1 MKLKIN
7 ILLFFF
13 FGITIIPHLFYAQ
26 ELSETPTDD
35 LGNVSDAY
43 QENFFEALKQRGIE
57 NHELALEALKKAE
70 KAAKKDPKLEAP
82 VFFEIGKNLISVR
95 RYRDGEA
102 YLRRVLD
109 MEGQKLDV
117 MEVLYDLYYEEKD
130 YNSAIA
136 LVKELIV
143 FDEDYKEDLAN
154 LYSRTRQYDKALEV
168 LDELDESWGESDY
181 RNALRTQIYRTTGNS
196 TGEIEKLEERID
208 GNKKNEKDYLNLIF
222 LYSEQDNP
230 EKAYETAQELL
241 KQYPNSKLVH
251 LALYKFYL
259 DEGKTQEALNSMD
272 IVFET
277 DDIDLTSKYRVLG
290 DFIQF
295 VNKNPQYE
303 DKLENIVSQFS
314 EENSGLV
321 YEKLGDYYIEKER
334 KEEALKFYEKGII
347 LDTDNFS
354 LLKNTLLLQIDF
366 KKFNEAKILSAK
378 GLEIFPAQPLLYLLN
393 GVANIG
399 LQKPDAAIESLELGV
414 DFVIDNPKM
423 EKDFYI
429 QLRDAY
435 QQKGDTKKAANFDK
449 KATAINLTN

>member
-321 YEKLGDYYIEKER
+321 FEKLGDYYIEKER
-334 KEEALKFYEKGII
+334 KEEALKFYEKGIV

>member
-1 MKLKIN
+1 MKLKIKF
-7 ILLFFF
+7 LLFFL
-13 FGITIIPHLFYAQ
+13 GITIIPHLFYAQ

-35 LGNVSDAY
+35 LGNVSDTY

-196 TGEIEKLEERID
+196 TGEIEKLEERIE

-366 KKFNEAKILSAK
+366 KKFNEAKMLSAK

>member
-1 MKLKIN
+1 MKLKIK
-7 ILLFFF
+7 ILLFFL
-13 FGITIIPHLFYAQ
+13 GITIIPHLFYAQ

-35 LGNVSDAY
+35 LGNVSDTY

>member
-1 MKLKIN
+1 MKNTYKYLLL
-7 ILLFFF
+7 ILL
-13 FGITIIPHLFYAQ
+13 GIFLFPKHTNAQ

-109 MEGQKLDV
+109 IEGQKLDV
-117 MEVLYDLYYEEKD
+117 MEVLYDLYYQEQD
-130 YNSAIA
+130 YNSAIT

-154 LYSRTRQYDKALEV
+154 LYSRTKQYDKALEV

-208 GNKKNEKDYLNLIF
+208 GSKKKEKDYLNLIF

-230 EKAYETAQELL
+230 EKAFETAQELL
-241 KQYPNSKLVH
+241 KQYPKSKLVH

-259 DEGKTQEALNSMD
+259 DEGKTKEALQSMD

-277 DDIDLTSKYRVLG
+277 DDIDLKSKYRVLG

-295 VNKNPQYE
+295 VNTNPQYE
-303 DKLENIVSQFS
+303 DRLEKTVSQFF

-321 YEKLGDYYIEKER
+321 YEKLGDYYVEKER
-334 KEEALKFYEKGII
+334 KEEALKFYEKGIVI
-347 LDTDNFS
+347 DTDNFS

-366 KKFNEAKILSAK
+366 NKFSEAETLSSK
-378 GLEIFPAQPLLYLLN
+378 SLEIFPAQPLLYLLN
-393 GVANIG
+393 GVANNG
-399 LQKPDAAIESLELGV
+399 LQKPDAALESLELGV

-435 QQKGDTKKAANFDK
+435 QQKGDTKKAADFDK
-449 KATAINLTN
+449 KATAINLAN

>member
-1 MKLKIN
+1 MKQKIKF
-7 ILLFFF
+7 LLFFL
-13 FGITIIPHLFYAQ
+13 GITIIPHLFYAQ

-35 LGNVSDAY
+35 LGNVSDTY

-230 EKAYETAQELL
+230 KKAYETAQELL

-303 DKLENIVSQFS
+303 EKLENIVSQFS

-334 KEEALKFYEKGII
+334 KEEALKFYEKGIV

-366 KKFNEAKILSAK
+366 KKFNEAKKLSDK